1 MRLTLVDTLSTI
13 LFFTILA
20 ALTELYVAGMESAD
34 VLKTRLIMV
43 PLMIL
48 NHLLQCVIPNLE

>member
-20 ALTELYVAGMESAD
+20 AMTELYVAGMESAD

-48 NHLLQCVIPNLE
+48 TGRPYGVW